1 MGIFNKDLIRRFIMH
16 RIICLLFSACLLCGC
31 ATSKITAFR
40 DPAFATKQFTAVVV
54 FVHGMP
60 DSVGFE
66 FERQICKDLAPTPC
80 DPGKSVLPPTRQ
92 YSQYTVDEV
101 KKYLKASGADA
112 ILVIARVADQSDTR
126 YFGTIADL
134 SSSASATASSSL
146 NFYRNVALWGGA
158 AGGAAPGAPAPVSEY
173 SYSRVAFG
181 QLGLFDRQS
190 GDIAWL
196 GKILVGGNSRDS
208 ITPEAF
214 MYSAAIKIAREL
226 KASKL
231 VD

>member
-1 MGIFNKDLIRRFIMH
+1 MRRIT
-16 RIICLLFSACLLCGC
+16 CLLISAYLLSSCT
-31 ATSKITAFR
+31 TSKITAFR
-40 DPAFATKQFTAVVV
+40 DPAFATKQFTAIVV
-54 FVHGMP
+54 FAHGMP

-66 FERQICKDLAPTPC
+66 FERQTCKDLAPIPC

-112 ILVIARVADQSDTR
+112 ILVMARVADQSDTR

-134 SSSASATASSSL
+134 SSSASATANSPL
-146 NFYRNVALWGGA
+146 NFYRNAALWGGA
-158 AGGAAPGAPAPVSEY
+158 ADAAPMPVSVPEY
-173 SYSRVAFG
+173 SYTRVAFG
-181 QLGLFDRQS
+181 QLGLFDLQS

-196 GKILVGGNSRDS
+196 GKILVGGQSRDS

-214 MYSAAIKIAREL
+214 MYSATAKIVREL
-226 KASKL
+226 KAAGL
-231 VD
+231 VK

>member
-1 MGIFNKDLIRRFIMH
+1 MH
-16 RIICLLFSACLLCGC
+16 RIICLLFSTCLLCGC
-31 ATSKITAFR
+31 AATSKITAFR
-40 DPAFATKQFTAVVV
+40 DPAFATKQFTAIVV
-54 FVHGMP
+54 FAHGMP

-66 FERQICKDLAPTPC
+66 FERQMCMDLAPTPC

-101 KKYLKASGADA
+101 KKYLKTSGADA

-146 NFYRNVALWGGA
+146 NFYGNAALWGGA
-158 AGGAAPGAPAPVSEY
+158 ADGAVPMPVSVPEY
-173 SYSRVAFG
+173 SYTRVAFG
-181 QLGLFDRQS
+181 QLGLFDLQS
-190 GDIAWL
+190 GTIAWL
-196 GKILVGGNSRDS
+196 GKILVGGQSRGS

-214 MYSAAIKIAREL
+214 MYSATSKIVREL
-226 KASKL
+226 RASKL